1 MLLKNQE
8 LKKFLIATAIVVV
21 SVCIIDKAVGILGNH
36 SMRLIPDFSGH
47 LAKDNFTMNRLT
59 DVDVLIVGSS
69 RASHHYDAQ
78 LLIDSINNYTQS
90 SYSIYNAGI
99 DGNFLNHNAC
109 RLESILDRYQ
119 PKLVIFEIG
128 ESELSESG
136 GGIQSSIS
144 QMAPYYQLS
153 KQAAA
158 YLNRVDWKTRIQLQ
172 SAMYRFNNKPLRI
185 LSSFLIPSV
194 ANNGYDPLYGELT
207 HHTVHENT
215 TSAIALS
222 TYSLQSLTQVFD
234 KCKAL
239 GVILLITSSPRYQ
252 ASDNNNRLARICHE
266 ADIPYIELYNEEI
279 FNAHSEYFKDA
290 AHLNDTG
297 AKVFTAMMFERLKP
311 FITQF

>member
-1 MLLKNQE
+1 LCALDYGVNPHHLFLRTLRRAAKSTAEETKINPHTQPHCQFRHFILMKNQE

-136 GGIQSSIS
+136 GGPVLYI
-144 QMAPYYQLS
+144 P
-153 KQAAA
+153 
-158 YLNRVDWKTRIQLQ
+158 NG
-172 SAMYRFNNKPLRI
+172 PI
-185 LSSFLIPSV
+185 LSIV
-194 ANNGYDPLYGELT
+194 K
-207 HHTVHENT
+207 
-215 TSAIALS
+215 TSRSLS
-222 TYSLQSLTQVFD
+222 QPTGL
-234 KCKAL
+234 
-239 GVILLITSSPRYQ
+239 
-252 ASDNNNRLARICHE
+252 E
-266 ADIPYIELYNEEI
+266 
-279 FNAHSEYFKDA
+279 NAHTATVCHVSIQQQTFAYTEF
-290 AHLNDTG
+290 
-297 AKVFTAMMFERLKP
+297 VFNTFSSQQWL
-311 FITQF
+311 